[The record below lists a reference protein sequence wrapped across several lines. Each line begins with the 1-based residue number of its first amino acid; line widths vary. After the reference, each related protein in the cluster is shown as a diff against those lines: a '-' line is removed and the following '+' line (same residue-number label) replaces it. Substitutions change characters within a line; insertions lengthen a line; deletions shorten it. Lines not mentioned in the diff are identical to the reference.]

1 MPRRCAVPTLRYHAT
16 LLYFSLG
23 KRGCRSKRALY
34 TDIHGNVQ
42 APLLGLR
49 PPLCGAARRP
59 PNSTMCIYVHNKD
72 TGLCTEQANVKMYCS
87 QRRREIENIFSP
99 AGLPPHVP
107 AVRVPAVQFTFGHL
121 DLQWSA
127 AKCAA
132 IQRVKG
138 VARELRGT
146 VHKES
151 LALVRLLPIMFRNV
165 RQVHCR

>member
-1 MPRRCAVPTLRYHAT
+1 
-16 LLYFSLG
+16 
-23 KRGCRSKRALY
+23 
-34 TDIHGNVQ
+34 
-42 APLLGLR
+42 
-49 PPLCGAARRP
+49 
-59 PNSTMCIYVHNKD
+59 
-72 TGLCTEQANVKMYCS
+72 MYCS

-99 AGLPPHVP
+99 TGLPPHVP

-146 VHKES
+146 VHEKS
-151 LALVRLLPIMFRNV
+151 LALVRLLPIMFRDV
-165 RQVHCR
+165 RKIHCRQSVASVLKNTADAVEIFDDVPFTRTVRDVHHIKRAVVFWVNSIRMCAKRG